1 MGDIRL
7 SSTTRTDRLTA
18 LLNRFESTSSPC
30 ILKLY
35 GGVIP
40 ATAITNNDANLLA
53 ELTLNKP
60 IGTISGANLT
70 LDVSGVVGTA
80 TAAGTITYARIV
92 LSAGAVVLDCAV
104 GADKPM
110 TMPNY
115 DVVIGTA
122 VTISSFVI
130 SEGNA

>member
-7 SSTTRTDRLTA
+7 SPTTRTDRLTA
-18 LLNRFESTSSPC
+18 LLNRFEATNQPC
-30 ILKLY
+30 VLKLY
-35 GGVIP
+35 GGAIP
-40 ATAITNNDANLLA
+40 ATPLTNNEANLLA
-53 ELTLNKP
+53 EFTLNKP
-60 IGTISGANLT
+60 IGTISGSNLT
-70 LDVSGVVGTA
+70 LDVGGLVATA
-80 TAAGTITYARIV
+80 IAAGTITYARIV

-104 GADKPM
+104 GAGKPM
-110 TMPNY
+110 AMPNY